1 MPTPFPAPRLT
12 GLLLRASP
20 GDLGRAP
27 TLPPAPDAAAT
38 AAVANGDAADANASK
53 PVRFAGVGCAS
64 DPADDANGEPEA
76 PASRLELD
84 AAGDVSDGVG
94 AGAEPLSAEPLLPKG
109 EEEDGPGPALGPG
122 LARPLVQGAAAVA
135 IGGGLGFRLKDH
147 LPRSGFSNRFTA
159 KGRFER
165 RMDALP
171 VKLITHP
178 QPGLFGAAAAFA
190 RRFA

>member
-27 TLPPAPDAAAT
+27 TPPPAPDAAAT

-64 DPADDANGEPEA
+64 DAADDANGKPEA

-109 EEEDGPGPALGPG
+109 EEEDGPDPAFGPG
-122 LARPLVQGAAAVA
+122 LARPLVQGAAAVD
-135 IGGGLGFRLKDH
+135 GFLEPKRLG
-147 LPRSGFSNRFTA
+147 PWTAA
-159 KGRFER
+159 KGDAAEAYER
-165 RMDALP
+165 NPPPYQQRVCA
-171 VKLITHP
+171 
-178 QPGLFGAAAAFA
+178 
-190 RRFA
+190 